1 MSLWQCLACGN
12 SLKKFTEFIKI
23 SKFINKP
30 VFIRMV
36 ARIMFLKEWNF
47 AQNAL
52 EPSFLLK
59 TWSRCRLTH
68 MKVPQFLHFLG
79 QNHAHYM

>member
-1 MSLWQCLACGN
+1 MSLWQRLACGN

-47 AQNAL
+47 AQNA
-52 EPSFLLK
+52 
-59 TWSRCRLTH
+59 
-68 MKVPQFLHFLG
+68 
-79 QNHAHYM
+79 